1 MGKFPSP
8 LIFVFGEKGDI
19 MAQKTYRI
27 KNRSA
32 SMVVYKIPEEGIR
45 REFAPGEVKNI
56 PYDEL
61 VKLMYQPGGKEMMS
75 DFLQLDDD
83 ALIDNFNIN
92 AQPEYYM
99 SEAQVAE
106 LIKSGSY
113 DAFLDCLDYAPIGV
127 IDIVKRLAVSLPM
140 NDLQKAKALKEKT
153 GFDLE
158 AALANMRAEQEDE
171 GDILTSAD
179 EGKPRAAATANT
191 GRRTN
196 SNYKV
201 VSKGTPNYKVVTK

>member
-1 MGKFPSP
+1 
-8 LIFVFGEKGDI
+8 
-19 MAQKTYRI
+19 MAKKTYRI

-45 REFAPGEVKNI
+45 REFAPGEVKNVT
-56 PYDEL
+56 YDEL
-61 VKLMYQPGGKEMMS
+61 VKLMYQPGGKEIMS

-83 ALIDNFNIN
+83 DLIDNFNIN

-113 DAFLDCLDYAPIGV
+113 EAFLDCLDYAPIGV
-127 IDIVKRLAVSLPM
+127 IDIVKRLAVSMPM

-171 GDILTSAD
+171 GDILTPA
-179 EGKPRAAATANT
+179 EEAKPRAAATAST

>member
-1 MGKFPSP
+1 M
-8 LIFVFGEKGDI
+8 EKI
-19 MAQKTYRI
+19 CKV

-32 SMVVYKIPEEGIR
+32 SMVVYKIPEDGIR

-56 PYDEL
+56 PYSEL
-61 VKLMYQPGGKEMMS
+61 VKLTYQAGGKEIMS
-75 DFLQLDDD
+75 DFLQLADDEVIND
-83 ALIDNFNIN
+83 FNIN
-92 AQPEYYM
+92 AEPEYYM
-99 SEAQVAE
+99 SEAQIAE

-113 DAFLDCLDYAPIGV
+113 EAFLDCLDYAPIGV

-140 NDLQKAKALKEKT
+140 NDMQKAKALKEKT

-158 AALANMRAEQEDE
+158 AALANIRAEKEDE
-171 GDILTSAD
+171 GEILDQAAPKT
-179 EGKPRAAATANT
+179 RAAASTTT

-201 VSKGTPNYKVVTK
+201 VSKGTSNYKVVTK

>member
-1 MGKFPSP
+1 
-8 LIFVFGEKGDI
+8 
-19 MAQKTYRI
+19 MAEKTYRI

-32 SMVVYKIPEEGIR
+32 SMVVYKIPEDGIR

-56 PYDEL
+56 PYSEL
-61 VKLMYQPGGKEMMS
+61 VKLTYQAGGKEIMS
-75 DFLQLDDD
+75 DFLQLDDEE
-83 ALIDNFNIN
+83 LIYDFNIK
-92 AQPEYYM
+92 AEPEYYM

-127 IDIVKRLAVSLPM
+127 IDLIKRLAVSLPM
-140 NDLQKAKALKEKT
+140 NDMAKVKALKEKT

-158 AALANMRAEQEDE
+158 AALANIRAEQEDE
-171 GDILTSAD
+171 SEVAASA
-179 EGKPRAAATANT
+179 EERKPRAAASGST

-201 VSKGTPNYKVVTK
+201 VSKSTPNYKVVTK

>member
-1 MGKFPSP
+1 
-8 LIFVFGEKGDI
+8 

-179 EGKPRAAATANT
+179 EGKPRAAATANA

>member
-1 MGKFPSP
+1 
-8 LIFVFGEKGDI
+8 
-19 MAQKTYRI
+19 MAEKTYRI

-32 SMVVYKIPEEGIR
+32 SMVVYKIPEDGIR

-56 PYDEL
+56 PYSEL
-61 VKLMYQPGGKEMMS
+61 VKLTYQAGGKEIMS
-75 DFLQLDDD
+75 DFLQLDDEE
-83 ALIDNFNIN
+83 LIYDFNIK
-92 AQPEYYM
+92 AEPEYYM

-127 IDIVKRLAVSLPM
+127 IDLIKRLAVSLPM
-140 NDLQKAKALKEKT
+140 NDMAKVKALKEKT

-158 AALANMRAEQEDE
+158 AALANIRAEQEDE
-171 GDILTSAD
+171 GEILEQPAQKT
-179 EGKPRAAATANT
+179 RAAASGST

>member
-1 MGKFPSP
+1 
-8 LIFVFGEKGDI
+8 
-19 MAQKTYRI
+19 MAKKTYRI

-32 SMVVYKIPEEGIR
+32 SVVVYKIPEKGIR
-45 REFAPGEVKNI
+45 REFSPGEVKNI
-56 PYDEL
+56 TYDEL
-61 VKLMYQPGGKEMMS
+61 VELMYQPGGKEIMS
-75 DFLQLDDD
+75 DFLQLEDE
-83 ALIDNFNIN
+83 ALIENFNID

-106 LIKSGSY
+106 LIQSGSY
-113 DAFLDCLDYAPIGV
+113 EAFLDCLDYAPIGV
-127 IDIVKRLAVSLPM
+127 IDIVKRLAVSMPM

-158 AALANMRAEQEDE
+158 AALANIRAEKEEDGE
-171 GDILTSAD
+171 ILEQT
-179 EGKPRAAATANT
+179 EKKKTRAASTS

-201 VSKGTPNYKVVTK
+201 VSKDTPNYKVVTK